1 MMNALRTEYVNPKA
15 VMCQNNQMNSANVN
29 TEEENE
35 KKQRSLEEE
44 RKSIQNSLLLLKAT
58 SKDSVGSEESIK
70 LLEKQLEELE
80 SQIKAVEKDTAEIS
94 AEDGKA
100 IQENREF
107 MIRNRFDVYV
117 KGE

>member
-35 KKQRSLEEE
+35 KKQRSLVEE

-58 SKDSVGSEESIK
+58 LKRWKRIRLRFRQRTEK
-70 LLEKQLEELE
+70 LYRKTGNL
-80 SQIKAVEKDTAEIS
+80 
-94 AEDGKA
+94 
-100 IQENREF
+100 
-107 MIRNRFDVYV
+107 
-117 KGE
+117 